1 LGPVMFALLVALK
14 VMNVISL
21 SWLWV
26 FAPIW
31 VPFIIMVIA
40 FIGALVIL
48 VCSNIKE
55 MRW

>member
-1 LGPVMFALLVALK
+1 MFALLATLK